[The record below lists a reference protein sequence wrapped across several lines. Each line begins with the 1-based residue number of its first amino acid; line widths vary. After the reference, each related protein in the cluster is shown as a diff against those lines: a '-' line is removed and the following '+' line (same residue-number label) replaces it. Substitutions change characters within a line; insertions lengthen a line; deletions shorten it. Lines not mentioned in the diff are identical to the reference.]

1 VKAQPTTGALDTL
14 SRIVFAVIATI
25 LLLLALALAGD
36 AAFQF
41 VMAIWTGQGIGEAA
55 LVGIGYVVVSVATF
69 EISKYVIEEEV
80 VRGREMRVAS
90 EARRSLTR
98 FISTIAIAIF
108 LEGLVVVFRVG
119 KDNVPHLIYPTAL
132 LIAGILLILGLG
144 VYQRLSAIVEE
155 EVEEKD
161 IADEKEERR
170 ARRKS

>member
-1 VKAQPTTGALDTL
+1 
-14 SRIVFAVIATI
+14 
-25 LLLLALALAGD
+25 
-36 AAFQF
+36 
-41 VMAIWTGQGIGEAA
+41 
-55 LVGIGYVVVSVATF
+55 VVVSVATF

-108 LEGLVVVFRVG
+108 LEALVVVFRVG

-132 LIAGILLILGLG
+132 LVAGILLIIGLG

-155 EVEEKD
+155 EVEDKD
-161 IADEKEERR
+161 IADEKAERR